1 MECVDAIYS
10 ESVMDYIIRNYKD
23 ESVLQE
29 RYEPICY
36 QVIDHNQTIIYR
48 GDGEISSEEIR
59 RFGYLSIPKCY
70 APMDQSAL
78 EAAGVLR
85 VRRQPNLDLYGQGVL
100 IGIVD
105 SGIDYSHPAFRRA
118 DGTSRIFSI
127 WDQTIKEGPPPEEF
141 SYGRVF
147 TNEEINEALKKE
159 EPELVLPTRDETGH
173 GTFMAGVAAGNI
185 VREEE
190 FSGVAPQAELL
201 IVKCKECKQIY
212 RDYYRIPNGRTA
224 YQENDIMMGIAY
236 ILSQAEKLNKPI
248 VVCLGVGTNMG
259 NHGGD
264 SQLDMFMEEYNL
276 VWDVCMVVPAGN
288 EGNTRHHFHG
298 NTPTAG
304 EEYVEIDINV
314 ENNSFGFTGEIW
326 WQGIGFLSVEIISP
340 SGETFFSEYQETTRK
355 KKFPLEGTTVEVYF
369 GVILDQAMGRVAFLR
384 FEDTTPGIWK
394 IRVYPVDSIVSDF
407 HMWLPVSEFLEGET
421 FFLKPDPDTTI
432 CEPGNVRQLITPTAY
447 NDFGGALYLRA
458 SRGYTI
464 RNEVKPDF
472 AAPGVNVY
480 GTLPGGRYGSR
491 TGTSVAAAL
500 TTGVSALLLQAYPDS
515 LLNGVKIKDI
525 LIQGATRQNIVYP
538 NKEWGYGT
546 IDLYTSIRRIPT

>member
-10 ESVMDYIIRNYKD
+10 ESVMDYIVRNYKD
-23 ESVLQE
+23 ESALQE
-29 RYEPICY
+29 RYEPTCY

-48 GDGEISSEEIR
+48 GDGAISGEEIR

-159 EPELVLPTRDETGH
+159 EPALALPTRDETGH

-185 VREEE
+185 VREED

-212 RDYYRIPNGRTA
+212 RDYYRIPKGRTA
-224 YQENDIMMGIAY
+224 YQENDIMTGIAFL
-236 ILSQAEKLNKPI
+236 LSQAQKLNKPI
-248 VVCLGVGTNMG
+248 VICLGVGTNMG

-264 SQLDMFMEEYNL
+264 SQLDLFMEEYNL

-288 EGNTRHHFHG
+288 EGNARHHFHG
-298 NTPTAG
+298 NSPAA
-304 EEYVEIDINV
+304 EEDYVEIDIDV

-326 WQGIGFLSVEIISP
+326 WQGIGFLSVEIVSP
-340 SGETFFSEYQETTRK
+340 GGETFFSEYQETTRK
-355 KKFPLEGTTVEVYF
+355 KKFSLEGTIVEVYF

-394 IRVYPVDSIVSDF
+394 IRVYSVDSIVSDF
-407 HMWLPVSEFLEGET
+407 HMWLPVSDFLEGET
-421 FFLKPDPDTTI
+421 FFLRPDPDTTI

-458 SRGYTI
+458 GRGYTI

-480 GTLPGGRYGSR
+480 GTLPRGRYGTG
-491 TGTSVAAAL
+491 TGTSVAAAF
-500 TTGVSALLLQAYPDS
+500 TAGVSALLLQAYPDS